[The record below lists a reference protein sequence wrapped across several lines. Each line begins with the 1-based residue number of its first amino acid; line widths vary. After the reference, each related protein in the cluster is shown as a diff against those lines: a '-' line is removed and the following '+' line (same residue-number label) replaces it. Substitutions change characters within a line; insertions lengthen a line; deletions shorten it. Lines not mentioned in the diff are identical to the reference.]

1 MARLSWNWSIERKLP
16 LLISGLL
23 ALVIGGFSWA
33 AYDQVRREALAG
45 ADARLDHVSQQLEAL
60 LESNVRTIRG
70 QIAAAAARPAL
81 RAHLRVPGAG
91 TRVDAVAALREVAAV
106 GQMTAA
112 AELWDSTGRPLLQ
125 TAALPAMDPALVAML
140 LAAVASPETTAV
152 GSLHV
157 VSDTLL
163 FPVVAAIA
171 DRGRTIGYAVQR
183 RGVASSP
190 ENAHQLAALIGS
202 EAALLMGNA
211 AGDLW
216 TTFAAR
222 TAAPPVDVTERAG
235 LLEYERPERG
245 RFLARSAPIAGTPW
259 AVLVEFPRE
268 PVLAG
273 ARRFL
278 GRVLLIAAALVVASG
293 AAAWALSRR
302 ITGPLA
308 LVTNAAEAI
317 AGGDL
322 APRAAVSSND
332 ELGRLARSFN
342 TMAEQVGRS
351 QHRLEADVA
360 ERTRD
365 LEIAKRQIEETSEE
379 RYRTLFERNPLP
391 MWLYDPKTLA
401 FLAVNDAAIRHYGY
415 SRDEF
420 LRMTL
425 KDIRPP
431 EDVPRFLASLPDAPS
446 GLYEAGVWGHRRK
459 DGTIVQ
465 VEVTRHHLRIEGR
478 EVGLVLAHD
487 VTARLAA
494 EEALRRV
501 NTDLEAGVR
510 ERTHALASSEERFR
524 ALAETAN
531 DAIVSADHRGVI
543 VYVNRAVERIFGYP
557 AAMLVGQPLTLL
569 MPARL
574 RDPHRAGL
582 ARFLETGQ
590 ARVVGRTVELVGQRR
605 DGTEFPVELSLACWR
620 TPAGPSF
627 TGILRDITERKRI
640 EEALRQTNAELEAF
654 SYSVSH
660 DLRAPLRAIHG
671 FARMLV
677 EDHGAQL
684 AEEPRR
690 LLTVIDDNTR
700 RMGQLIDDLLAFS
713 RLGRKELETS
723 RVNMT
728 ELARAIADDL
738 RRAEG
743 DRLLEIGIDPLPAAQ
758 GDRELLRQVVTNL
771 LQNAV
776 KFTRGRSPTRIQ
788 VGHRADGQETVYYV
802 KDNGAGFDQRYADKL
817 FGVFQRLHRDDEFEG
832 TGVGLAIVQRIV
844 HRHGGRVWAEGVVN
858 EGATFSFSLPGA
870 SDA

>member
-1 MARLSWNWSIERKLP
+1 MTRPSWNWSIERKLP

-33 AYDQVRREALAG
+33 AYDQVRREALAT
-45 ADARLDHVSQQLEAL
+45 ADERLDGVARQLETMLAG
-60 LESNVRTIRG
+60 NVRNLRA
-70 QIAAAAARPAL
+70 QIAPAAARPAL
-81 RAHLRVPGAG
+81 RAYLGAPGPV
-91 TRVDAVAALREVAAV
+91 TRTQALLALREVASV

-112 AELWDSTGRPLLQ
+112 AELWDASAQPVLQ
-125 TAALPAMDPALVAML
+125 TAALPPMDPAVVTTLRAT
-140 LAAVASPETTAV
+140 LAGADSTAV
-152 GSLHV
+152 GPLHV
-157 VSDTLL
+157 VNDTLL
-163 FPVVAAIA
+163 FPVVAVIR
-171 DRGRTIGYAVQR
+171 DGERTIGYAVQR
-183 RGVASSP
+183 RRVAASP
-190 ENAHQLAALIGS
+190 QAVQLLAGLIGS
-202 EAALLMGNA
+202 EAALLVGNV
-211 AGDLW
+211 GTDLW
-216 TTFAAR
+216 TDFAVR
-222 TAAPPVDVTERAG
+222 VPAPPVDVGDRVG
-235 LLEYERPERG
+235 LLEYERDRG
-245 RFLARSAPIAGTPW
+245 RVLAHWAAITGTPW
-259 AVLVEFPRE
+259 AVLIEFPRE

-278 GRVLLIAAALVVASG
+278 GRVLLIAVALVLASG
-293 AAAWALSRR
+293 VGAWALSRR

-308 LVTNAAEAI
+308 LVTDAAEAI
-317 AGGDL
+317 AAGDL
-322 APRAAVSSND
+322 APRAHVSSTD

-342 TMAEQVGRS
+342 TMAEQVGRA
-351 QHRLEADVA
+351 QHRLEAEVT

-365 LEIAKRQIEETSEE
+365 LEIAKRQIEQTSEE

-391 MWLYDPKTLA
+391 MWLYDPATLA
-401 FLAVNDAAIRHYGY
+401 FLAVNDAAVRHYGY

-431 EDVPRFLASLPDAPS
+431 EDVPRFLASLSDAPS

-465 VEVTRHHLRIEGR
+465 VEVTRHRLRIDGR

-487 VTARLAA
+487 VTARLQA

-501 NTDLEAGVR
+501 NTDLEARVR

-531 DAIVSADHRGVI
+531 DAIVSADRRGVI
-543 VYVNRAVERIFGYP
+543 VYVNRAVERTFGYP

-569 MPARL
+569 MPASL
-574 RDPHRAGL
+574 RDAHRAGL

-605 DGTEFPVELSLACWR
+605 DGAEFPIELSLACWR
-620 TPAGPSF
+620 SPAGPSF

-728 ELARAIADDL
+728 ELVRSIADDL

-743 DRLLEIGIDPLPAAQ
+743 DRPLDIQIDPLPPAR
-758 GDRELLRQVVTNL
+758 GDRDLLRQVVTNV

-776 KFTRGRSPTRIQ
+776 KFTRGRSPTHIH
-788 VGHRADGQETVYYV
+788 VGHRADDQGGVYYV

-817 FGVFQRLHRDDEFEG
+817 FGVFQRLHRADEFEG

-858 EGATFSFSLPGA
+858 EGATFYFSLPGA
-870 SDA
+870 ADA